1 MNVLSIVSEC
11 APFAKTGGLADVAG
25 ALAKALGPL
34 GCKSQT
40 LMPAYPALKPLAEK
54 GRQIASFDRL
64 MGGPARILRVRASG
78 VDLLLLDAPHLFD
91 RPGHI
96 YLDASGKDWS
106 DNHLRF
112 GALSK
117 AGAEIALGR
126 LPDWQPDVVHAHDW
140 QAGLV
145 PLYLR
150 QAGSALPVVTTIH
163 NIAFQGIFPPSVMAP
178 LALSSAHFTVDGFEY
193 WEKVSFLKAGLVYAD
208 HITTVSPTYAH
219 ELLMPDFGMGFE
231 GLLGARAGRLSG
243 ILNGIDVEDWNP
255 ATDPRIDANYSTRSK
270 KGKVRNRIALARSF
284 GVELPEDAPL
294 FGLVSRL
301 TSQKGLDLMVEA
313 TPHLLAR
320 GGALVVLGSGDKALE
335 RAFADLATAH
345 PGRVGFDTRFD
356 EGLAHQ
362 LQAGSDVMLVPS
374 RFEPCGLTQLCALR
388 YGTIPL
394 VSLTGGLADTVIN
407 ANPAALAAGCATG
420 FQFSPVTKGALIHAL
435 DRCFDTYADPVAWK
449 RLVSNAMAQDVS
461 WSTSAARYAALYK
474 ELASAHD

>member
-25 ALAKALGPL
+25 ALAKALGPAGL
-34 GCKSQT
+34 TPMT
-40 LMPAYPALKPLAEK
+40 LMPLYPALKPIAEK
-54 GRQIASFDRL
+54 AKPVARFDEL
-64 MGGPARILRVRASG
+64 MGGPAKVLQVRASG

-106 DNHLRF
+106 DNHLRY
-112 GALSK
+112 GALCK
-117 AGAEIALGR
+117 AGAEIAMGLI
-126 LPDWQPDVVHAHDW
+126 PDWTPDVVHAHDW

-150 QAGSALPVVTTIH
+150 QAGSDVPVMITIH

-178 LALSSAHFTVDGFEY
+178 LGLSASRFTLDGFEY

-219 ELLMPDFGMGFE
+219 ELLTPEFGMGFE
-231 GLLGARAGRLSG
+231 GVLGARSDRLSG
-243 ILNGIDVEDWNP
+243 ILNGIDVEDWDP
-255 ATDPRIDANYSTRSK
+255 ATDPRIAANYSTRSK
-270 KGKVRNRIALARSF
+270 KGKAKNRKALAEAF
-284 GVELPEDAPL
+284 GVDVPDKGPL
-294 FGLVSRL
+294 FGVVSRL
-301 TSQKGLDLMVEA
+301 TAQKGLDLMVEA
-313 TPHLLAR
+313 APHLLAR
-320 GGALVVLGSGDKALE
+320 GGNLVVLGSGDKALE
-335 RAFADLATAH
+335 RAFADLATAY
-345 PGRVGFDTRFD
+345 PDRVGFDTRFD

-407 ANPAALAAGCATG
+407 ANPAALDAGCATG
-420 FQFSPVTKGALIHAL
+420 FQFAPVTTGALIHAL
-435 DRCFDTYADPVAWK
+435 DRCFDAYADRDIWK

-461 WSTSAARYAALYK
+461 WTTSAAHYVALYQ
-474 ELASAHD
+474 ELAQPA